1 MPGYMSA
8 WMRDTARTL
17 FRTRRLD
24 TIPGSDS
31 PFGSDSSG
39 GDGAPVGP
47 KATRVPSLLRA
58 GLGGELGLGLVVLTG
73 YFAVQGVGGPVLLLS
88 LAGVCVTSLLTG
100 LVHTELRARALRVL
114 PDSSELPDTY
124 SCCYATIGEVVAYVI
139 GWTSLLQLLTGAA
152 CCARA
157 LSQTIDY
164 LSGHVMSDE
173 LSMRVGGIPHMTT
186 YPDFLAFA
194 VGVLSCLASSQL
206 KPDVQEF
213 LMNISHVLAGTLLVF
228 VFSIGLFFTQSSNWT
243 HTEMTTDIIRVVA
256 SGAAILSPGFFG
268 FEELARAG
276 VERKGT
282 KRQSVWAALV
292 ATPFAIVSSFTL
304 VTVVQSHLSPWSQ
317 VDHFAPLPS
326 AFAVA
331 GAKFATYIVAIW
343 QVAMLSVALIFVTWR
358 IPRLAENM
366 ANDGLVT
373 YCLRK
378 RAGTTKPVVG
388 IALAGLFVGFLSLG
402 FRQSDLIQLCA
413 STCLVVQ
420 TISCACVIILRYQVS
435 GTSVEDDGSALS
447 RDADK
452 NDVVRTRHRDSER
465 SAGILE
471 VEQMTSHAEQ
481 QVTYHTEGA
490 TSGAL
495 SDSSAESSGDENDE
509 DEDEDEVDIYAIME
523 AYRRRASNLASK
535 GPAQATPLYKRM
547 RKYVVPTRMTGY
559 IATCMVLLSV
569 ASLVALATV
578 CVRFPDQVFYQ
589 VWGILVLIG
598 LTTTV
603 LGAVGV
609 LLYLPQGRGG
619 LVLRAPLMPWL
630 AVLAMVGTSAMM
642 VGLEDK
648 TWVLYGGWIAIG
660 ILNYLFYG
668 VCHSTQRFARGYQPH
683 ETEAIL
689 LQPISTHALFNE
701 QVIPSHVGKRHKHHK
716 CLTFAV

>member
-24 TIPGSDS
+24 TIPGSES
-31 PFGSDSSG
+31 PFGPDSTAG
-39 GDGAPVGP
+39 EGAPVGP
-47 KATRVPSLLRA
+47 RATLIPSLLRA
-58 GLGGELGLGLVVLTG
+58 GLGGEFGLGLAVLTG

-88 LAGVCVTSLLTG
+88 LAGVCVTNLLTG

-124 SCCYATIGEVVAYVI
+124 SCCYATIGEFVAYVI

-173 LSMRVGGIPHMTT
+173 LSLRVGGLPHMTT
-186 YPDFLAFA
+186 YPDFLAFT

-206 KPDVQEF
+206 KPDVQNFF
-213 LMNISHVLAGTLLVF
+213 LDIFHVLAGTLLVF
-228 VFSIGLFFTQSSNWT
+228 VFSVGLFFTQSANWT
-243 HTEMTTDIIRVVA
+243 QTEMTTDVIRVVA
-256 SGAAILSPGFFG
+256 SGAAILSPGFLG
-268 FEELARAG
+268 FEELARTG

-282 KRQSVWAALV
+282 KKRNVWAALV
-292 ATPFAIVSSFTL
+292 MTPFAIVSYFTL
-304 VTVVQSHLSPWSQ
+304 ITVVQSHLSPQSQ
-317 VDHFAPLPS
+317 VDHFATLPS

-331 GAKFATYIVAIW
+331 GANFAKYIVAFW
-343 QVAMLSVALIFVTWR
+343 QMAILSVALIFVSYR
-358 IPRLAENM
+358 IPQLAENM

-373 YCLRK
+373 YFLRK

-388 IALAGLFVGFLSLG
+388 IVLVGIFVGFLSLG
-402 FRQSDLIQLCA
+402 FQQADLIELCA
-413 STCLVVQ
+413 STSLVVQ

-435 GTSVEDDGSALS
+435 GTVEDDGGGLS
-447 RDADK
+447 RDSDK
-452 NDVVRTRHRDSER
+452 NDVVRVRHQSER
-465 SAGILE
+465 SAGIIE
-471 VEQMTSHAEQ
+471 VEQLTSEEHT
-481 QVTYHTEGA
+481 TYTGTA
-490 TSGAL
+490 TSGTL

-509 DEDEDEVDIYAIME
+509 DDDNDEEVDIYAIME
-523 AYRRRASNLASK
+523 AYRRRASDMASK

-559 IATCMVLLSV
+559 IATFMVLLSV
-569 ASLVALATV
+569 VSLVALATV
-578 CVRFPDQVFYQ
+578 CVRIPDQVFYQ

-642 VGLEDK
+642 AGLADK
-648 TWVLYGGWIAIG
+648 TWILYGGWMAIG

-668 VCHSTQRFARGYQPH
+668 VCHSTQRFAKGYQPH

>member
-24 TIPGSDS
+24 TIPGSDT
-31 PFGSDSSG
+31 PFGPSSPAG
-39 GDGAPVGP
+39 EGAPVGP
-47 KATRVPSLLRA
+47 RATRIRSLVRA
-58 GLGGELGLGLVVLTG
+58 GLGGEYGLGLAVLTG
-73 YFAVQGVGGPVLLLS
+73 YFAIQGVGGPVLLLS
-88 LAGVCVTSLLTG
+88 LAVVCVTNLLTG

-124 SCCYATIGEVVAYVI
+124 SCCYATIGEFVAYVI
-139 GWTSLLQLLTGAA
+139 GWTSLLQFMTGGA

-173 LSMRVGGIPHMTT
+173 LSMSVGGLPHMSS
-186 YPDFLAFA
+186 YPDFLAFIF
-194 VGVLSCLASSQL
+194 GVLACLVSSQL
-206 KPDVQEF
+206 KSDVQNFF
-213 LMNISHVLAGTLLVF
+213 LDILHVLAGTLLVF
-228 VFSIGLFFTQSSNWT
+228 VFSIGLFFTQSANWK
-243 HTEMTTDIIRVVA
+243 HSEMTTDVIRLVA
-256 SGAAILSPGFFG
+256 SGAAILSPGFLG
-268 FEELARAG
+268 FEELARTG

-282 KRQSVWAALV
+282 KKRNVWGALV
-292 ATPFAIVSSFTL
+292 MTPFAIVSSFTM
-304 VTVVQSHLSPWSQ
+304 VTVVQSHLSPQSQ

-331 GAKFATYIVAIW
+331 AAKFATYIVALW
-343 QVAMLSVALIFVTWR
+343 QVAILSVAIIFVSYR
-358 IPRLAENM
+358 IPQLAENM
-366 ANDGLVT
+366 ANDGLVS
-373 YCLRK
+373 YLLRK
-378 RAGTTKPVVG
+378 RVGTTKPVVG
-388 IALAGLFVGFLSLG
+388 ILLSGIFVGFLSLA
-402 FRQSDLIQLCA
+402 FRQADLIELCA
-413 STCLVVQ
+413 STSLVVQ

-435 GTSVEDDGSALS
+435 GTVEDDGSGLS
-447 RDADK
+447 RDTG
-452 NDVVRTRHRDSER
+452 NDDTVRVRHHSER

-471 VEQMTSHAEQ
+471 VEELTSAEH
-481 QVTYHTEGA
+481 VTYTGTT
-490 TSGAL
+490 TSGTL
-495 SDSSAESSGDENDE
+495 SDSSAESSGDENEEEE
-509 DEDEDEVDIYAIME
+509 DEDEEVDIYAIME
-523 AYRRRASNLASK
+523 AYRRRASNMASK

-559 IATCMVLLSV
+559 IATSMVLLSV
-569 ASLVALATV
+569 VSLVALATV
-578 CVRFPDQVFYQ
+578 CVRNPDQVFYQ

-619 LVLRAPLMPWL
+619 LVLRAPVMPWL
-630 AVLAMVGTSAMM
+630 AVLAMVGTCAMM
-642 VGLEDK
+642 AGLADK
-648 TWVLYGGWIAIG
+648 TWVLYGGWMAIG
-660 ILNYLFYG
+660 VLNYLFYG
-668 VCHSTQRFARGYQPH
+668 VCHSTQRFSKGYQPH

-689 LQPISTHALFNE
+689 LKPISTHALFNE